1 MIPCSARQ
9 PRRLNVILYKWAS
22 RTGGVQI
29 PRESGLGQP
38 GWTPNLPFGYSE
50 WSHLRILQL
59 CILTPNTR

>member
-1 MIPCSARQ
+1 M
-9 PRRLNVILYKWAS
+9 
-22 RTGGVQI
+22 

-50 WSHLRILQL
+50 WSHLRFLQL